1 MSFPTKIR
9 VLVVD
14 DSAVVR
20 RAIVEALSHD
30 PEIEVVGTASD
41 PYIARDRILELNPD
55 VLTLDVEM
63 PRMDGLV
70 FLRTLLLHRP
80 IRVVIVSSVTQNGSK
95 RALEALAS
103 GAVDVLAKPNMA
115 SSIGELRDQLPYRIK
130 GAARARLNIRSPG
143 SRFPFA
149 SVPSGEGSVSG
160 FSRRQIIL
168 IGASTGGTEAI
179 KNVLGALPDGLPG
192 ICIVQHIPAVFSAA
206 FASRLNEHCN
216 FEVCE
221 ARSGDEVRP
230 GLALVAPGDFHMSV
244 ALEGGIY
251 RVHLEKGPM
260 LHYTRPA
267 VDVLFNSAAQSVAQ
281 GSVAVLLTGMG
292 SDGARGML
300 KLKQKGVCTIAQNE
314 ATCAVYGMPRAAVE
328 MGAVEHLLPLDQIP
342 NAILT
347 GLQAKSEETRHAQI
361 DL

>member
-1 MSFPTKIR
+1 MSLPAKIR

-14 DSAVVR
+14 DSAVIR

-80 IRVVIVSSVTQNGSK
+80 TRVIIVSSVTQDGSQ
-95 RALEALAS
+95 RALEALEA
-103 GAVDVLAKPNMA
+103 GAVDVLAKPNTP
-115 SSIGELRDQLPYRIK
+115 SSIGELREILPYRVK
-130 GAARARLNIRSPG
+130 GAARARLNMSG
-143 SRFPFA
+143 SQA
-149 SVPSGEGSVSG
+149 SAGGYGSASEGHAPSY
-160 FSRRQIIL
+160 SRRQLIL

-179 KNVLGALPDGLPG
+179 KSVLTSLPNGLPG

-206 FASRLNEHCN
+206 FASRLNEFCK
-216 FEVCE
+216 FEVRE

-230 GLALVAPGDFHMSV
+230 GLALIAPGDFHMSLAMEDGV
-244 ALEGGIY
+244 Y

-267 VDVLFNSAAQSVAQ
+267 VDVLFNSAARWA
-281 GSVAVLLTGMG
+281 GPNSVAVLLTGMG
-292 SDGARGML
+292 SDGSRGMQKL
-300 KLKQKGVCTIAQNE
+300 KLKGVTTIAQNE
-314 ATCAVYGMPRAAVE
+314 ATCAVYGMPKAAVDL
-328 MGAVEHLLPLDQIP
+328 GVVDQLLPLESIP
-342 NAILT
+342 NAILN
-347 GLQAKSEETRHAQI
+347 GLRSKSEETRHAKVG
-361 DL
+361 L